1 VHELS
6 EKAEQ
11 KIQYECTVEMGDG
24 EVEGPVFSVT
34 PMSADGQL
42 LVERRRQVCVAS
54 IVCHCFHEGNDRR
67 FAGICK

>member
-1 VHELS
+1 MHELS

-11 KIQYECTVEMGDG
+11 KIQYECTVEMSDG

-42 LVERRRQVCVAS
+42 FVERRRQVCIFFNCVLLFSRGKRQAM
-54 IVCHCFHEGNDRR
+54 R
-67 FAGICK
+67 